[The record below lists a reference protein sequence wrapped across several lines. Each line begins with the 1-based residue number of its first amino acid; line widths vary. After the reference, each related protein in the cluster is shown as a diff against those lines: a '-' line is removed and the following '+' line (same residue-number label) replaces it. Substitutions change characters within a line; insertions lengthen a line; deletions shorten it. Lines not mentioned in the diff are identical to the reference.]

1 MTRHFDIALPA
12 ASAASA
18 RGGGKRES
26 AKVCRERSA
35 NDLLASVS
43 MLNANQRARMETSA
57 AMWAERATILQQV
70 EDGIAR
76 RTAETAAK
84 RPAAVED
91 AEEDAFE
98 RS

>member
-12 ASAASA
+12 ASAGSA

-76 RTAETAAK
+76 RTAATAA
-84 RPAAVED
+84 RRAVVLDDPAAET
-91 AEEDAFE
+91 FE

>member
-1 MTRHFDIALPA
+1 MTRHFDIALTA
-12 ASAASA
+12 ASGPPVSRA
-18 RGGGKRES
+18 GKRES
-26 AKVCRERSA
+26 ASVCRERSA
-35 NDLLASVS
+35 HDLLASVS

-76 RTAETAAK
+76 RTAETAA
-84 RPAAVED
+84 RRAAVVED
-91 AEEDAFE
+91 AEAEAFA